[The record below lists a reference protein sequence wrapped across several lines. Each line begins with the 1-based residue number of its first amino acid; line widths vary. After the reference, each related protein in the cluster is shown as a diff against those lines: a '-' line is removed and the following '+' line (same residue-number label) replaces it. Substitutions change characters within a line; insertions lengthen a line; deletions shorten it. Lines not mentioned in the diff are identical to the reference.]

1 MEPIYGE
8 YLQTLTRRQLLGRG
22 VLGLGT
28 AALADLLQRD
38 QLLAGET
45 DAGQPEGDSNRR
57 VDGLHHAAQAKHVI
71 YLFMSGGPSQLDLW
85 DYKPKLLEMFNQQLP
100 DHVRSGQRITGMTA
114 NQKDG
119 LPLCPSKYKFDK
131 HDNHADGV

>member
-1 MEPIYGE
+1 MSWPK
-8 YLQTLTRRQLLGRG
+8 RRPR
-22 VLGLGT
+22 
-28 AALADLLQRD
+28 ADRRAEARSEALH
-38 QLLAGET
+38 
-45 DAGQPEGDSNRR
+45 
-57 VDGLHHAAQAKHVI
+57 GLHHAAKAKHVI

-119 LPLCPSKYKFDK
+119 LAALSQQ
-131 HDNHADGV
+131 VQV